1 MSSEDLVT
9 GRDILQ
15 AVLLNGGDSSSVTG
29 DYATD
34 SKRYIRE
41 TYWSLLG
48 HERWPWALSP
58 TPGII
63 TTLAKQDITVS
74 SISAAT
80 PAIVTLSATI
90 ATSQAGMK
98 FYLEGEQSVYRVA
111 AHTGGT
117 ATLTLDAKYVETN
130 TAGAAVLYQDE
141 YQYPS
146 TLLKAWDPFTPRGWM
161 YAPIKLWDK
170 PRFEEKFPKG
180 SWGYGNGIIEAAC
193 EINPSSY
200 SVSATG
206 VIRRVR
212 FAPWSE
218 EAINIEF
225 DYATFHDLD
234 FSGSGDGDTPRVPRE
249 YRSAIAYGAT
259 FLLLQAKDEPR
270 AATFGSLYSGAINE
284 MVQLYIPQ
292 QQGSLYFRSNH
303 SAALG
308 CT

>member
-1 MSSEDLVT
+1 MSSDQLIF
-9 GRDILQ
+9 GKDILQ

-34 SKRYIRE
+34 CQRYIRE

-63 TTLAKQDITVS
+63 TTLAKQDVTVL

-90 ATSQAGMK
+90 ATTQLGMK
-98 FYLEGEQSVYRVA
+98 FYLEGEQSIYRVA
-111 AHTGGT
+111 AHTAAT

-141 YQYPS
+141 YNYPS

-161 YAPIKLWDK
+161 YGPIKLWDK
-170 PRFEEKFPKG
+170 PRFEARFPKG

-200 SVSATG
+200 SAGANG

-218 EAINIEF
+218 DAVNIEF
-225 DYATFHDLD
+225 DYAVFHDLD
-234 FSGSGDGDTPRVPRE
+234 FTGSGDGDTPRVPRE
-249 YRSAIAYGAT
+249 YRSALVYGAT
-259 FLLLQAKDEPR
+259 FMLLQAKDEAR
-270 AATFGSLYSGAINE
+270 ASVFSQLYSGAVAE
-284 MVQLYIPQ
+284 MTQLYIPQ
-292 QQGSLYFRSNH
+292 QQGAFYQHPKH